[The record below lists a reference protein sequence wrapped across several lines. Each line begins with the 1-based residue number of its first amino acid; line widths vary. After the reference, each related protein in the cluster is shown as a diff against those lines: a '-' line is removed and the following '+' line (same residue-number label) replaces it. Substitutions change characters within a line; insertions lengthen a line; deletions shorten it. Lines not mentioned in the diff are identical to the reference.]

1 MAVVADDAALHLDH
15 GDTRY
20 WFCGTGCLRAFAA
33 DPGAYPAPGSG

>member
-15 GDTRY
+15 GGTRY

-33 DPGAYPAPGSG
+33 DPSAYVPPGV